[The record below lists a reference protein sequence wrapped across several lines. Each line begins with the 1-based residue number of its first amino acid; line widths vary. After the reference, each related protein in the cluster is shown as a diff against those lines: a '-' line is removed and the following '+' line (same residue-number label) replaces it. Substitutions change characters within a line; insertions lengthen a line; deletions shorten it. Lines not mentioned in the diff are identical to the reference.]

1 MSDTEQEI
9 AEQMAPDEIEQA
21 AEAEQEAE
29 REREQEDGEHS
40 QKVSDAPRS
49 QKEIEALNR
58 KLDAE
63 AERHAKRVAE
73 IMGDDFALLVPSPI
87 DWTPGFI
94 FGVDGMLPAPSQ
106 LEELDAI
113 LGRAAGPDL
122 KAAKDA
128 QACEACNA
136 IGDVLT
142 GSRKEGQVTKPCTSC
157 GGTGWTPKLAEAQP
171 PLVVTN
177 IEAYTNG
184 AVAQPNQFP
193 VADRWGRPAGHP
205 HYGLEP
211 AFVGG

>member
-1 MSDTEQEI
+1 MSDDETRI
-9 AEQMAPDEIEQA
+9 AEEMTPDDDEAQPGEAQPDEPEV
-21 AEAEQEAE
+21 
-29 REREQEDGEHS
+29 EQEDGEHS

-94 FGVDGMLPAPSQ
+94 FGVEGMLPAPSQ
-106 LEELDAI
+106 LEALDAI
-113 LGRAAGPDL
+113 LGRATAPDL

-142 GSRKEGQVTKPCTSC
+142 GSRKEGQITKPCTSC
-157 GGTGWTPKLAEAQP
+157 GGTGWVPKLAEAP
-171 PLVVTN
+171 PSQIVSNV
-177 IEAYTNG
+177 AMYTNTETN
-184 AVAQPNQFP
+184 QPNQFQ
-193 VADRWGRPAGHP
+193 VADRWGRPVGHP

-211 AFVGG
+211 AYVGG